1 LWETILA
8 AFQTADEEIDESN
21 NIIDEILRLARGLA
35 EGNILDGIMAIG
47 TTLGLMGAVATGN
60 LDAVLEST
68 DPIVASLLVGFIL
81 IGDAIAEAFS
91 FKIEELIE
99 LQKVMA
105 QVQENMILE
114 QIEERAAEAPVPEPE
129 PTPAPPA
136 PPTPP
141 RPPAPRPTPVPHV
154 RPTPTV
160 EPKVE
165 PKPPPKKEAA

>member
-1 LWETILA
+1 MWETIAA
-8 AFQTADEEIDESN
+8 AFSTADEEIDGAQG
-21 NIIDEILRLARGLA
+21 IMDELMRLMRGFVD
-35 EGNILDGIMAIG
+35 GNILDGILLLG
-47 TTLGLMGAVATGN
+47 TTLGLAGATVTGN

-68 DPIVASLLVGFIL
+68 NPIVASLMVGFIL

-105 QVQENMILE
+105 KVQENMILE

-136 PPTPP
+136 PPVVP
-141 RPPAPRPTPVPHV
+141 RPPAPRPTP
-154 RPTPTV
+154 TPTV
-160 EPKVE
+160 RPVPTVKPKVE
-165 PKPPPKKEAA
+165 PKPPPKKEAT